1 MAFGSQRC
9 LQVNF
14 KHTLQIWLKPHTH
27 TDIQYT
33 YWLNTHTWPHTP
45 DYTQISVC
53 VCVSLSLFLTH
64 TLSLTHTPN
73 KSKAPEPNRF
83 NHSSTVT
90 SIQCTYNHVVF
101 PRACVLRL
109 WSTFHHSHMTRCT
122 TSCYGKPHTVM
133 SLSRDWPYNVGFKL
147 VLFTNDVAG
156 SFHSSSDRVI
166 IMTPCSVVSRSNR
179 SYII

>member
-27 TDIQYT
+27 
-33 YWLNTHTWPHTP
+33 WLTGHILTEHTHLT
-45 DYTQISVC
+45 TQIC
-53 VCVSLSLFLTH
+53 VCVSLSFSQ
-64 TLSLTHTPN
+64 TLSLSHTHTPN
-73 KSKAPEPNRF
+73 KSKAPEPYRF

-109 WSTFHHSHMTRCT
+109 WSTFHHSHMTTRCT

-147 VLFTNDVAG
+147 VLFTNDIAG